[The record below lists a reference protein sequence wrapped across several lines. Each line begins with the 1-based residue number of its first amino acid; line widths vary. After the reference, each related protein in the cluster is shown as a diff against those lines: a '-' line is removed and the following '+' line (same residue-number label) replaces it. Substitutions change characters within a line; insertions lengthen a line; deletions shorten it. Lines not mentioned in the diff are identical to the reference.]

1 MLLAELITLMSD
13 PKQSLGEAL
22 YKTKVLFHQLGRKDL
37 VPWVT
42 HKITGY
48 PDECEV
54 PPYRLIGAQVRW
66 NRAVDK
72 HGKTVDSLLRT
83 DRSESAARAFF
94 ASHSQA
100 PVLIRSGRPA
110 SAVMLS

>member
-1 MLLAELITLMSD
+1 MLLAELITLLSD

-42 HKITGY
+42 HEITGY

-54 PPYRLIGAQVRW
+54 PPYRLIGAQVRCNLMNTGW
-66 NRAVDK
+66 TNSNQLLPTPVGEKEVTGWYRAE
-72 HGKTVDSLLRT
+72 R
-83 DRSESAARAFF
+83 R
-94 ASHSQA
+94 
-100 PVLIRSGRPA
+100 
-110 SAVMLS
+110 